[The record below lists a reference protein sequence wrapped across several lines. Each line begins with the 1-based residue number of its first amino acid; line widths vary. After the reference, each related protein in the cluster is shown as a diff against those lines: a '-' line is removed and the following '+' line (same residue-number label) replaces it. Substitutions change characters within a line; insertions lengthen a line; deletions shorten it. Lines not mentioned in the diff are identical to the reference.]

1 MASRA
6 FTALVLRPELR
17 DPAGLLPKLDV
28 VPLCKSLRLFPGD
41 LVGADQLNAFNNVAI
56 RPDKVCSI
64 FRHGGRPCYRF
75 IVVKLSRTIFPWS
88 VRFQTRDRY
97 I

>member
-1 MASRA
+1 MFR
-6 FTALVLRPELR
+6 RELR

-28 VPLCKSLRLFPGD
+28 VPLCKSLRLFPRD
-41 LVGADQLNAFNNVAI
+41 LVVGADQLNVFNNVAI

-64 FRHGGRPCYRF
+64 FRHGDPLLPLYRGETQSHHISQF
-75 IVVKLSRTIFPWS
+75 
-88 VRFQTRDRY
+88 VRLQTRDRC